1 MQDQLDAGNPIEAA
15 PSIPVDAAVLAGSV
29 PAHDLTIWSLFLQA
43 DLIVKAV
50 IVLLILASFWTW
62 AIIFEKVMR
71 LRRLRAQAKQFEESF
86 WSGGSLEDLFDRIG
100 TRPPDPMASIFV
112 AAMREWR
119 RSAAK
124 GLLATD
130 HLRAGL
136 QERIE
141 RVMDITLGREM
152 EQIERHMT
160 YLASVGSAAPFIGLF
175 GTVWGIMN
183 SFASIAAS
191 KNTSLA
197 VVAPGIAEALFA
209 TALGLV
215 AAIPAVLAYNK
226 LSGDIGRYAHRLEAF
241 AGEFGAILSRQLE
254 EKR

>member
-1 MQDQLDAGNPIEAA
+1 MDQTLPATPTAPLEAGALP
-15 PSIPVDAAVLAGSV
+15 GSV
-29 PAHDLTIWSLFLQA
+29 PGLPGQELSVINLFLQA
-43 DLIVKAV
+43 DTIVK
-50 IVLLILASFWTW
+50 IVMILLLLASFWTW
-62 AIIFEKVMR
+62 AIIFDKALR
-71 LRRLRAQAKQFEESF
+71 LRRLRNQAKQFEEAF
-86 WSGGSLEDLFDRIG
+86 WSGGSLEVLFDRLESKVL
-100 TRPPDPMASIFV
+100 DPMSALFV

-124 GLLATD
+124 GLVQTE
-130 HLRAGL
+130 HMRMSL

-152 EQIERHMT
+152 DHLERHMIF
-160 YLASVGSAAPFIGLF
+160 LASVGSAAPFVGLF

-191 KNTSLA
+191 KNTTLA

-226 LSGDIGRYAHRLEAF
+226 LSGDIGRFGNRLEAF